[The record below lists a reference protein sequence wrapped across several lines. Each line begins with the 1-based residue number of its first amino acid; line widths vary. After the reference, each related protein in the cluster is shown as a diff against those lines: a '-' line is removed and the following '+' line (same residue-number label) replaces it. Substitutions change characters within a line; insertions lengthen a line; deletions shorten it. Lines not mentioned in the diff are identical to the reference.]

1 MKVIYAIIS
10 SDDSSSVSGALTQNG
25 FFATKLA
32 STGGFLMAGNTT
44 FLICTDDENVDQV
57 IRIIAEH
64 SKKRKQ
70 MVSSSAGYGMGSY
83 TPFPVEVTV
92 GGATIIVTDV
102 QRFEKL

>member
-1 MKVIYAIIS
+1 M
-10 SDDSSSVSGALTQNG
+10 
-25 FFATKLA
+25 TK
-32 STGGFLMAGNTT
+32 TW
-44 FLICTDDENVDQV
+44 
-57 IRIIAEH
+57 IIAEH